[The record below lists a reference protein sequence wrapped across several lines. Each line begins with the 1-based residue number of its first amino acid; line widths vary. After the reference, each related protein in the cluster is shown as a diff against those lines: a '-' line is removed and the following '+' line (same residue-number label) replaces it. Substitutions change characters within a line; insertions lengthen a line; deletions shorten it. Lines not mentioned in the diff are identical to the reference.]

1 MTLLAAL
8 LVVTGVDAL
17 LRGPVVEQV
26 CRLGVPNQ
34 LTVGALIGF
43 GFTLASTGGARVAR
57 PDPAALVGAGVGSPS
72 RRAAGGGLLHRGLRP
87 LRFGGFRP
95 WYGPGNHEREFRL
108 YVEFSCLVVNSIDEL
123 PRRLLSGN
131 VVNKPYPLPHPNGAI

>member
-26 CRLGVPNQ
+26 RRLGVPNQ

-57 PDPAALVGAGVGSPS
+57 PDPAALVGAGVGSSS
-72 RRAAGGGLLHRGLRP
+72 RRAASGGLLHRGLRP
-87 LRFGGFRP
+87 LRFVDFVLGTVQVITNESFDSMK
-95 WYGPGNHEREFRL
+95 NFL
-108 YVEFSCLVVNSIDEL
+108 A
-123 PRRLLSGN
+123 LS
-131 VVNKPYPLPHPNGAI
+131 